1 MIEKTRGIFLH
12 AVKYSETSLIACI
25 YTETHGRQS
34 FIINGVRT
42 KNSTVKAAVF
52 QPLYLLELEIYYKT
66 GREIH
71 RIKNARIASPYSTI
85 PFDIRKSTQVM
96 FLAEILYKCLR
107 EEEPN
112 DELFDFIYHSL
123 TLLDLSESG
132 TGINNFHIW
141 FLFNLTRFLGIN
153 PSRDN
158 ALISNFFDLQSAL
171 FVSHEPLHNQF
182 TDKHITTLFARL
194 FDIDSSS
201 IERLNY
207 TQNERKL
214 VLEKLLEFYKIHFDT
229 LGEIKSLEI
238 IKEVLR

>member
-12 AVKYSETSLIACI
+12 AVKYSETSLIASI
-25 YTETHGRQS
+25 YTETYGRQS
-34 FIINGVRT
+34 FMINGVRS
-42 KNSTVKAAVF
+42 KNSPVKAAVF

-71 RIKNARIASPYSTI
+71 RLKNARIASPYSTI

-112 DELFDFIYHSL
+112 NELFNFIYHSL
-123 TLLDLSESG
+123 TLLDLTE

-158 ALISNFFDLQSAL
+158 ALVSNFFDLQSAL

-182 TDKHITTLFARL
+182 TDKHITVLFSRL
-194 FDIDSSS
+194 FDVDSSS
-201 IERLNY
+201 IEKLDY

-214 VLEKLLEFYKIHFDT
+214 VLEKLLEFYKIHFDN
-229 LGEIKSLEI
+229 LGEIKSLEV